1 MLDDIEMHDNGG
13 WRDEFSAEG
22 WADLR
27 LSLMCRGGTELLLY
41 SQEQAWQSPEWP
53 GARALRMLWLQ
64 ILRTQLLPL

>member
-1 MLDDIEMHDNGG
+1 MSYRQNHKQ
-13 WRDEFSAEG
+13 RDLAPSSSFS
-22 WADLR
+22 ADLR

-64 ILRTQLLPL
+64 ILRTQFLPL